1 MLWCAQA
8 VTSSTATENF
18 SIAQTVQA
26 DRVDIQTLYLFYLF
40 CPLFFLMIHLILKN
54 RFYKICMYFAS
65 YYLDQDRNKNNKNNS
80 QPRNSPYTGAS
91 LVYGCSIY
99 CHFANKHFEWSVR
112 CGQKVTTASFL
123 NKSNPVAISYIPHV
137 FLDKC
142 SSRND
147 GRKKSKV
154 LLFGLQTS
162 SHNR

>member
-1 MLWCAQA
+1 MMR
-8 VTSSTATENF
+8 TSSDF
-18 SIAQTVQA
+18 FDS
-26 DRVDIQTLYLFYLF
+26 DGK
-40 CPLFFLMIHLILKN
+40 FFLCANSPSWSSWYSDAIFILSFLSFIFSHDTFDLKKSFLQN
-54 RFYKICMYFAS
+54 LYFAS

-123 NKSNPVAISYIPHV
+123 NKSNPVAISYIPLV

>member
-1 MLWCAQA
+1 M
-8 VTSSTATENF
+8 TSSTATENF

-40 CPLFFLMIHLILKN
+40 CPLFFLMIHLIKKN

-99 CHFANKHFEWSVR
+99 CMDVPFI
-112 CGQKVTTASFL
+112 VTLRT
-123 NKSNPVAISYIPHV
+123 NISSDQYAVVKRSP
-137 FLDKC
+137 
-142 SSRND
+142 R
-147 GRKKSKV
+147 
-154 LLFGLQTS
+154 LLS
-162 SHNR
+162 